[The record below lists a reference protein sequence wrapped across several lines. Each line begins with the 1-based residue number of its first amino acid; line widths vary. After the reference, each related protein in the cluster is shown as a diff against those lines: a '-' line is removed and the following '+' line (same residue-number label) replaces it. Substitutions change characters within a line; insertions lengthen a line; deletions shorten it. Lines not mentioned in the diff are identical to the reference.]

1 MTSNDPF
8 ADPAESTGID
18 YTQIQGSL
26 LMIQVLSHE
35 DHIPTVHTQAGEK
48 NPAIRGTVT
57 ILDGQQR
64 GHVYED
70 ALIFPRVLIGQLRS
84 RVGQVVLGRLGQ
96 GEKKAGK
103 NAPWKLLPAN
113 EQDKQVARSVLSPN
127 GAPAPHSSGNPAQG
141 SLSDAEPP
149 F

>member
-18 YTQIQGSL
+18 YQTIVGSL
-26 LMIQVLSHE
+26 LMVQVLGHE
-35 DHIPTVHTQAGEK
+35 DHINTVHTQPGEK
-48 NPAIRGTVT
+48 NPAIRATVTVLDGALRGTVF
-57 ILDGQQR
+57 
-64 GHVYED
+64 ED
-70 ALIFPRVLIGQLRS
+70 ALIFPRVLIGQLRP

-96 GEKKAGK
+96 GEKKPGK

-113 EQDKQVARSVLSPN
+113 DQDKQVARSVLSPN